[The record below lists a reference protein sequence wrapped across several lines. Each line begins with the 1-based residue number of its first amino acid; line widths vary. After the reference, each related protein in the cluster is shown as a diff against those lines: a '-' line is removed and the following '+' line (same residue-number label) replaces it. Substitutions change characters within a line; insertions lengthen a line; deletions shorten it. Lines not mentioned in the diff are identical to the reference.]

1 MIKGIIFDLDGTVID
16 SMGIWAGID
25 RQFLREN
32 GIENPPPDVSDKLK
46 RMSADESGKYLIER
60 FGLKLTVSQI
70 SQRTQ
75 ELVKEQYEKYIEL
88 KPNVIELLDFLDR
101 KGIPYGIATATYDS
115 LAKAVLKRHGILNR
129 FKFILTDSDY
139 PKGKKFPDI
148 FMGASEI
155 LGLSP
160 KNVLVAEDSLYAI
173 VTAKKAGFVTAGL
186 FDGLSENDRSE
197 IETAADYYFE
207 TIDEIIN
214 IL

>member
-32 GIENPPPDVSDKLK
+32 GIENPPPDVSDNLK

-160 KNVLVAEDSLYAI
+160 QNVLVAEDSLYAI

-197 IETAADYYFE
+197 IEAAADYYFE

>member
-186 FDGLSENDRSE
+186 FDVLSENDRSE
-197 IETAADYYFE
+197 IETTADYYFE

>member
-32 GIENPPPDVSDKLK
+32 GIENPPPDVSDNLK